1 MQIDIKFDFRSDSN
15 GRDPDS
21 ASPTLLAYHQ
31 YLWSK
36 PLPNGEMFELHKAPG
51 SYLVRETA
59 LESIH
64 LSSDTIS
71 NSMRSHKS
79 LATLISQIP
88 VADLDAFQA
97 LGSTIGARVLFPG
110 NKIEGKPTINVA
122 RGFNSRIVDRIDW
135 TLECIRLHYLGDK
148 SPLYETLERYR
159 DFFHLFGNFR
169 GYIDFFL
176 LNDFSDG
183 DSVYR
188 LISAD
193 DEFSKPRPTS
203 VQEYRE
209 YMKNSMMFV
218 AARNTRIDAWAR
230 NHLPS

>member
-1 MQIDIKFDFRSDSN
+1 MKIDTTFDVRADSK
-15 GRDPDS
+15 GRNPDS
-21 ASPTLLAYHQ
+21 ASPTLLNYHQ
-31 YLWSK
+31 NLWSK
-36 PLPNGEMFELHKAPG
+36 PLPSGAIFDLHKVPG
-51 SYLVRETA
+51 KYLIH
-59 LESIH
+59 ESPLGTFQ

-110 NKIEGKPTINVA
+110 NKIDGKPTINVA

-135 TLECIRLHYLGDK
+135 SLECIRLHYLGDP
-148 SPLYETLERYR
+148 SPLSEALARYK
-159 DFFHLFGNFR
+159 DFFNLFGDFS

-176 LNDFSDG
+176 LNDFADG
-183 DSVYR
+183 NGVHR

-193 DEFSKPRPTS
+193 PVFGSPRPNS
-203 VQEYRE
+203 VDAYLE
-209 YMKNSMMFV
+209 YMANSMKFV
-218 AARNTRIDAWAR
+218 EARNRRIEAWVAK
-230 NHLPS
+230 N